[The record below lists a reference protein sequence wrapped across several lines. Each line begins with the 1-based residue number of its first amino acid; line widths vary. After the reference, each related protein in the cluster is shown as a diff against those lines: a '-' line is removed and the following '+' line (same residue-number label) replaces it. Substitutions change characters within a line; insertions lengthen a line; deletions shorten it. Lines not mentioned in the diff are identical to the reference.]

1 MLYICTMLKAL
12 KYRLYPNEAQKVL
25 LDKHFGSVRFVYN
38 LALET
43 KTSAYSV
50 HKVNV
55 SRYDLQAQLID
66 LKEECKWLKEINSQ
80 SLQYALL
87 NLDMAYNN
95 FFKGRGNFPN
105 FKKKSNNQSFHV
117 PQSVTVEKKR
127 LFIPKFKDGIEI
139 VLYRELKGIIRQ
151 ATISKTP
158 TNKYFVSI
166 LTETGIKIPDKKPID
181 IKTSVGIDLGIKTF
195 AVLSDGTEFE
205 NPKHLRNSL
214 QRLKVLQRR
223 VSRKVKGS
231 SNRKKAVK
239 ELAVLHEKVA
249 NQRKDFLHKA
259 TDAITKRYETI
270 CIEDLS
276 VSNMV
281 KNHKLALSISDAGWG
296 MFGTFLKY
304 KSEWRG
310 DNLLELGRFEPSS
323 KMHNSCGHINKDL
336 KLSDRTWLCEKCNE
350 LVNRDKNASL
360 NIRDW
365 SILKYSRAE
374 RSGELLELPTLVGAK
389 KEEKFIIS
397 NLIIEAPIPLG

>member
-1 MLYICTMLKAL
+1 MLKGFR
-12 KYRLYPNEAQKVL
+12 YRLTPTKAQAVL
-25 LDKHFGSVRFVYN
+25 INKHIGSCRFVYN

-55 SRYDLQAQLID
+55 SRYDLQKQLID
-66 LKEECKWLKEINSQ
+66 LKEDCNWLKEVNSQ
-80 SLQYALL
+80 SLQVSLL
-87 NLDMAYNN
+87 NLDIAFSN
-95 FFKGRGNFPN
+95 FFRGKGKYPN
-105 FKKKSNNQSFHV
+105 FKKKSNNQSFGV
-117 PQSVTVEKKR
+117 PQSVTIEKKR
-127 LFIPKFKDGIEI
+127 LYIPKFKDGIEI
-139 VLYRELKGIIRQ
+139 VLHREVKGMIRS
-151 ATISKTP
+151 ATVSKTP

-166 LTETGIKIPDKKPID
+166 LTETGIKIPDKKTID

-205 NPKHLRNSL
+205 NPKYLRNSL

-231 SNRKKAVK
+231 NNRKKAVK
-239 ELAVLHEKVA
+239 ELAVLHEKIT
-249 NQRKDFLHKA
+249 NQRKDFLHKV
-259 TDAITKRYETI
+259 TDAITKQYDTI

-304 KSEWRG
+304 KSEWQG
-310 DNLLELGRFEPSS
+310 DNLLELGCFEPSS

-336 KLSDRTWLCEKCNE
+336 KLSDRTWLCEKCNK
-350 LVNRDKNASL
+350 LVDRDKNASL

-365 SILKYSRAE
+365 TILKHSRAE

-397 NLIIEAPIPLG
+397 SSLIEASIPLG